1 MILNKVI
8 SLHCKCLKINTMKKL
23 LLLALLIVLSCSKDA
38 KVAEPAP
45 IPPIIVAPPTPQFD
59 LVVSV
64 TEGGSVDNSGGT
76 YDQDT
81 SVTIT
86 ATPILGY
93 EFTGWTGSNEVSNVI
108 SVNLNTDITLT
119 ANFEL
124 IEVAEIQFT
133 ASIIA
138 GTGGVVSTPG
148 GTLNEGTVISI
159 TATANDGYEFIGWTG
174 SEEISNVISVTLS
187 ADISLTAN
195 FQLAEIQFTASIIAG
210 TGGVVSTPGGTLNEG
225 TVISITATAND
236 GYEFIG
242 WTGSEEISNVISV
255 TLSTDIS
262 ITANFQIIQAAI
274 NYYSSGELITNNN
287 ISTWFDRSLDV
298 YGMRFLVAG
307 AAGGQPAV
315 SDEFAK
321 KVAQFYK
328 LLINKDA
335 AGINTA
341 AQEKMI
347 RIISGEIGFHQGFP
361 TGQRIGYGNAPQYSP
376 NPLTDE
382 GCNDYSGLCS
392 LNDSMMLKDMIWYM
406 SPDNSGQIGDNVIVE
421 VFEHLLHTM
430 QFLGT
435 RGAVDGS
442 LEALNMDEREDV
454 SGTELFLAMKEAYE
468 NGVFGIDDYGGD
480 INNSDKF
487 PIMLVEYQYLL
498 TFGMWEFGSELWD
511 GGSLAPEW
519 SDNANTPEGI
529 QQNNPLGFALFNNY
543 IAPVLSKPNI
553 ATLRS
558 IFQDN
563 DGGESGYVPD

>member
-1 MILNKVI
+1 MISI
-8 SLHCKCLKINTMKKL
+8 T
-23 LLLALLIVLSCSKDA
+23 LSA
-38 KVAEPAP
+38 
-45 IPPIIVAPPTPQFD
+45 
-59 LVVSV
+59 
-64 TEGGSVDNSGGT
+64 
-76 YDQDT
+76 
-81 SVTIT
+81 
-86 ATPILGY
+86 
-93 EFTGWTGSNEVSNVI
+93 
-108 SVNLNTDITLT
+108 DITLT

-124 IEVAEIQFT
+124 IELAETQFT
-133 ASIIA
+133 ATIIA
-138 GTGGVVSTPG
+138 GTGGIVSTSG

-159 TATANDGYEFIGWTG
+159 TASATDGYEFIGWTG
-174 SEEISNVISVTLS
+174 SEETSNAISITLS
-187 ADISLTAN
+187 ADITLTAN
-195 FQLAEIQFTASIIAG
+195 FQLIQ
-210 TGGVVSTPGGTLNEG
+210 
-225 TVISITATAND
+225 
-236 GYEFIG
+236 
-242 WTGSEEISNVISV
+242 V
-255 TLSTDIS
+255 TT
-262 ITANFQIIQAAI
+262 
-274 NYYSSGELITNNN
+274 NYYSSGELVANNN
-287 ISTWFDRSLDV
+287 ISEWFDRSLDV

-307 AAGGQPAV
+307 VAGGQPAV
-315 SDEFAK
+315 SDQFAK

-335 AGINTA
+335 AGINTT

-376 NPLTDE
+376 NPLIDE
-382 GCNDYSGLCS
+382 GCYGYTGLCE
-392 LNDSMMLKDMIWYM
+392 LDNSMMLKDMIWYM
-406 SPDNSGQIGDNVIVE
+406 PPGNSEQIGDNVIVE

-454 SGTELFLAMKEAYE
+454 SGTDLFLAMKEAYE

-498 TFGMWEFGSELWD
+498 TFGMWEFGTELWD

-529 QQNNPLGFALFNNY
+529 QQYNPLGYALFNNY

-553 ATLRS
+553 ITLRS
-558 IFQDN
+558 MFQDN
-563 DGGESGYVPD
+563 NQGESGYQSD

>member
-124 IEVAEIQFT
+124 IEVAET
-133 ASIIA
+133 
-138 GTGGVVSTPG
+138 
-148 GTLNEGTVISI
+148 
-159 TATANDGYEFIGWTG
+159 
-174 SEEISNVISVTLS
+174 
-187 ADISLTAN
+187 
-195 FQLAEIQFTASIIAG
+195 QFTASIIAG

-563 DGGESGYVPD
+563 DVGESGYVPD